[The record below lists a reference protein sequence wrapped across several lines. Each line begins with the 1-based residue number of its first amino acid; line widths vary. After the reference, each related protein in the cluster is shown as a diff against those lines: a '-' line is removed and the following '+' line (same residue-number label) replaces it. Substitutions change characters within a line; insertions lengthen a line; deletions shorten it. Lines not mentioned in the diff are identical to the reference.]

1 MRKNLRRPL
10 LNALGLLGPVALL
23 SYAAAVVF
31 SPLADPGYNWM
42 AQAVSDLSAAG
53 APSRALWSR
62 LAAPYDLCA
71 PLVPLLACV
80 SLSQTRR
87 GNRPLR
93 LGVGLFAAMSWV
105 SALGYGMFPL
115 TEAGAPSGFQNAMHL
130 AVTALV
136 VLLSIASLALLL
148 AGGLKGRAYPAL
160 SACAG
165 AALALMLAGAI
176 GVNLAPAAYFGV
188 FERFS
193 VFAAAGF
200 TAALGMAL
208 YRGRL

>member
-1 MRKNLRRPL
+1 MRKNLRRLL

-148 AGGLKGRAYPAL
+148 AGGLKGRAFPAL
-160 SACAG
+160 SAWAG
-165 AALALMLAGAI
+165 AALGLMLAGAI
-176 GVNLAPAAYFGV
+176 GVNAVPAAYFGIP
-188 FERFS
+188 ERFS
-193 VFAAAGF
+193 VFAATGF
-200 TAALGMAL
+200 TALLGVQL
-208 YRGRL
+208 YRSRL